1 MIEKLLKNVYDTVE
15 TYYKDNPDKT
25 KKYNIFNVLGIAEK
39 EVIMCRMLADL
50 LNPKGAH
57 GRGSAFLEK
66 FFEAILEL
74 DSGAF
79 NLEKAIV
86 EKEHVIPESTRRI
99 DITIE
104 IGDLFIPI
112 EVKIDAG
119 EQPHQCFDYYQYAK
133 NVKGIAEPVVY
144 YLTKYGNVP
153 SEKSTSRGN
162 KKLNVEKD
170 IRTFS
175 FKNDIIRWLQLC
187 IDSEQSSIVKAV
199 LEQYM
204 NEIKEIT
211 GTLNMELTENIK
223 KQILV
228 DSDSLKAAVNIE
240 KTMTAAKIEL
250 TEKVFEEFEIQ
261 MDSLIAKKGYMFIK
275 DKSWYYYKDCI
286 SDYYTK
292 GKSTWPGITY
302 ILDDIKVSAGKKI
315 IFRFEMDDILY
326 GGFWLCKVDKFSTV
340 VEEVYPLTK
349 NDKENIHDYLNIEN
363 FFDAETFCSINI
375 PDSSVNE
382 EEIFDYNPDFREMND
397 AAIKLVDE
405 EYRKEFVEKSIN
417 VIQEKLLSLI
427 I

>member
-1 MIEKLLKNVYDTVE
+1 MIENLIKDVYKTIE
-15 TYYKDNPDKT
+15 TYYKSNHSSDDD
-25 KKYNIFNVLGIAEK
+25 YNIFNVLGIAEK
-39 EVIMCRMLADL
+39 EVIMCRMLTDL
-50 LNPKGAH
+50 LNPKGLH
-57 GRGSAFLEK
+57 GRGPLFLK
-66 FFEAILEL
+66 NFFEEVLEL
-74 DSGAF
+74 DVSDY

-104 IGDLFIPI
+104 IENLFIPI

-170 IRTFS
+170 IRTLS
-175 FKNDIIRWLQLC
+175 FKNDITRWLQLC
-187 IDSEQSSIVKAV
+187 IDSEQSGIVKAI

-204 NEIKEIT
+204 NAIKEIT

-228 DSDSLKAAVNIE
+228 DSNSFKAAVNIE
-240 KTMTAAKIEL
+240 KTMIAAKIEL

-261 MDSLIAKKGYMFIK
+261 MDSLIEKKDYMFTK

-286 SDYYTK
+286 SDYYSK
-292 GKSTWPGITY
+292 EKSTWPGITY
-302 ILDDIKVSAGKKI
+302 ILDDTKINSGKKI

-326 GGFWLCKVDKFSTV
+326 GGFWLCKVNKFSTV

-349 NDKENIHDYLNIEN
+349 NDKNNIQDFLNIEN
-363 FFDAETFCSINI
+363 FFDAHTFCSINLPESEI
-375 PDSSVNE
+375 NE
-382 EEIFDYNPDFREMND
+382 EDYSDDNPDFREMND
-397 AAIKLVDE
+397 AAINLVDE
-405 EYRKEFVEKSIN
+405 EYRKEFVRKTIN
-417 VIQEKLLSLI
+417 VIQEKLFSLI